1 MTCVNNLYHVFKHII
16 DSPNDTSLTKHNL
29 IVGIH

>member
-1 MTCVNNLYHVFKHII
+1 MTCMNNLCHVFKHII
-16 DSPNDTSLTKHNL
+16 DGLDNASFTKHNL